1 MHWVTKT
8 FLRLGRIAHFIEV
21 VLNQTHSISKVRL
34 CCIPETVLSD
44 YYLIF
49 YKIILTLNK
58 QIIRAFSQN
67 QKVTCKG
74 KKIIITFALAVL
86 YARRK

>member
-1 MHWVTKT
+1 MK
-8 FLRLGRIAHFIEV
+8 
-21 VLNQTHSISKVRL
+21 
-34 CCIPETVLSD
+34 D